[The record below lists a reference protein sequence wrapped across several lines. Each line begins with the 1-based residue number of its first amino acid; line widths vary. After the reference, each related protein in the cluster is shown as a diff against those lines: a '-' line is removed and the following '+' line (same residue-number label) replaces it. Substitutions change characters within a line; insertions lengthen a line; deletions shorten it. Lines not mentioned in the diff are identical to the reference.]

1 MRIIANDRGTIQV
14 FFYMSYP
21 VYSYPIYRGNKS
33 FKFTFKM
40 VHYTKEQR
48 TKIVEP
54 YFSCNCSII
63 AVQRSY
69 RSIFNDGS
77 SPDKNSIKAMV
88 SKFREN
94 GSTVDKR
101 RFGRPRTVKTSVTG
115 QAVSESVAERPNTS
129 IRKRCTQLTM
139 SRSSLQRILKED
151 LRYHPY
157 KIQLTQELQ
166 LTDYQKRFDFSQKL
180 LQLADD
186 ENFITNLIMTDE
198 AHFQLNGEVNKQ
210 NCRIWA
216 SENPREIHEHPLH
229 PLKVTVWCGVTSSRI
244 IGPYFFEDSD
254 GNTETV
260 NGNRYRQML
269 QKYLFHEM
277 EDMNT
282 ENIWFQQDGAT
293 AHTARE
299 TMDMLRTHFPNRVIS
314 RFGDVSWPPRSSD
327 PT

>member
-1 MRIIANDRGTIQV
+1 
-14 FFYMSYP
+14 
-21 VYSYPIYRGNKS
+21 
-33 FKFTFKM
+33 
-40 VHYTKEQR
+40 
-48 TKIVEP
+48 
-54 YFSCNCSII
+54 
-63 AVQRSY
+63 
-69 RSIFNDGS
+69 
-77 SPDKNSIKAMV
+77 MV

-101 RFGRPRTVKTSVTG
+101 RFGRPRTVRTSVTV

-269 QKYLFHEM
+269 QEYLFHEM

-314 RFGDVSWPPRSSD
+314 RFGDVPWPPRSPDLSPPEFFLWGYLKGKVYTD
-327 PT
+327 KPNTLQELKLKIIQEISRITPEMLSAVMNSFIKRVRLCLTKNGSHLNDIIFHT